1 MHIKRYEAATM
12 AEAVAQIRE
21 ELGPE
26 AVILQS
32 RQVRREGWF
41 GALAKPV
48 VEVTAAMDREI
59 RSSNTSTNA
68 GSNNSGERNWREIQ
82 VARALMDPLEAQVR
96 EVRET
101 VQSLTLGGSAPL
113 TIAAEVAE
121 LKRWVAN
128 LQGPELNGIRGRAA
142 DLIRAGLEPR
152 HAYTLAAEA
161 SAREA
166 EDPGQANLLTLAAR
180 LEQRLRPPRED
191 DPPVT
196 LMVGPTGSGKTTS
209 LAKVAGRERI
219 AQRDLAVVTTDAHR
233 YGAELLLRRFSRDL
247 DVPFEVAVS
256 PESLAERVKRFD
268 RRSLFVDTAGRSP
281 RDPQGIP
288 ELRGFRDALGGRA
301 QVQLV
306 LSATTKSQDLGAQ
319 VACFSPLAPDGL
331 IITRTDES
339 SDLLNVVNLLLD
351 DDTPPLR
358 FVGSGQKVP
367 EDLQVPD
374 PLELAT
380 AVLGASA

>member
-12 AEAVAQIRE
+12 AEAIAQIRE
-21 ELGPE
+21 ELGSE
-26 AVILQS
+26 ALILQS
-32 RQVRREGWF
+32 RQVRREGLF

-48 VEVTAAMDREI
+48 VEVTAAIDREA
-59 RSSNTSTNA
+59 RRESSPSNA
-68 GSNNSGERNWREIQ
+68 GDSGDRNWREIQ
-82 VARALMDPLEAQVR
+82 IAKALMDPLESQVK
-96 EVRET
+96 EVRES
-101 VQSLTLGGSAPL
+101 VQSLTLGGSGAL

-128 LQGPELNGIRGRAA
+128 IQGPELNGIRGQAA
-142 DLIRAGLEPR
+142 NLIRSGLEPR

-166 EDPGQANLLTLAAR
+166 EDPDHATLMTLASR
-180 LEQRLRPPRED
+180 LENRLIPPRDD
-191 DPPVT
+191 DPPIT
-196 LMVGPTGSGKTTS
+196 LVVGPTGSGKTTS
-209 LAKVAGRERI
+209 LAKAAGRERA
-219 AQRDLAVVTTDAHR
+219 AQKDLAVVTTDAHR

-247 DVPFEVAVS
+247 DVPFDVAVS
-256 PESLAERVKRFD
+256 PESLAERAKRYN

-288 ELRGFRDALGGRA
+288 ELRALRGALGDRA

-306 LSATTKSQDLGAQ
+306 LSATTKSKDLGAQ
-319 VACFSPLAPDGL
+319 VACFSPLEPDGL

-351 DDTPPLR
+351 DGTPPLR

-374 PLELAT
+374 PMELAQ
-380 AVLGASA
+380 AVLGASL